1 MIELNYALNTIFFLI
16 SGAMVMWMAAGFTA
30 LEAGSVRTK
39 NVTEIL
45 TKNVA
50 LFAVASIAFLL
61 CGYKIMYGWV
71 EPAGHAMYADF
82 FFQMVFVATAM
93 SVVSGAVAERKKLW
107 SFLIFSAVF
116 AAVIYPLEGQ
126 WTWGGGFLSGLGFVD
141 FAGSG
146 IVHMAGASAALAA
159 VLLIGPRD
167 GKYDKNGRPKNI
179 PGNNMPLVALGTLI
193 LWLGWFFFNGGSQ
206 LKFDTM
212 SDAQALGKIFV
223 NTNMAAA
230 GGLLGAMIVSK
241 LWTKRVVLNVTLNG
255 ALAGLVVITADPLSP
270 SPEFAILY
278 GLLGGIVIPG
288 AMTLLE
294 KWGIDDPVGAI
305 SVHGI
310 AGIIGLL
317 LVPIFNPDATILI
330 QVLGIG
336 VIGGFVF
343 TTSCAVWFVLGK
355 TVGIRVG
362 KEEELVG
369 SDMYEGTGN
378 AYPEFMNTQLNKVRS
393 TDDN

>member
-1 MIELNYALNTIFFLI
+1 MIEINYAVNTIFFLI

-50 LFAVASIAFLL
+50 LFSVASIAFLL
-61 CGYKIMYGWV
+61 CGYNIMYGWN
-71 EPAGHAMYADF
+71 EPETHSMYADF

-107 SFLIFSAVF
+107 SFLIF
-116 AAVIYPLEGQ
+116 AAIFTAFIYPLEGA
-126 WTWGGGFLSGLGFVD
+126 WTWGGGFLSKLGFVD

-146 IVHMAGASAALAA
+146 IVHMAGAAAALAA
-159 VLLIGPRD
+159 VIIIGPRD
-167 GKYDKNGRPKNI
+167 GKYDKNGKPKNI
-179 PGNNMPLVALGTLI
+179 PGSNMPLVALGTLI

-206 LKFDTM
+206 LAFSTVV
-212 SDAQALGKIFV
+212 DAQALGKIFV

-230 GGLLGAMIVSK
+230 GGLLAAMIVSK

-270 SPEFAILY
+270 SPQIAVLY
-278 GLLGGIVIPG
+278 GALGGLIIPLS
-288 AMTLLE
+288 MTLLE

-305 SVHGI
+305 SVHGS

-317 LVPIFNPDATILI
+317 LVPIFNADAT
-330 QVLGIG
+330 VLAQTIGI
-336 VIGGFVF
+336 VTISGFVF
-343 TTSCAVWFVLGK
+343 STSIATWWILHK
-355 TVGIRVG
+355 TIGIRVG
-362 KEEELVG
+362 KKEEEVG

-378 AYPEFMNTQLNKVRS
+378 AYPEFMKKGK
-393 TDDN
+393 

>member
-50 LFAVASIAFLL
+50 LFSVASIAFLL
-61 CGYKIMYGWV
+61 CGYGVMYGWK
-71 EPAGHAMYADF
+71 EPTTHSMYSDF

-107 SFLIFSAVF
+107 SFLIFSAIF
-116 AAVIYPLEGQ
+116 AGLIYPLQGS
-126 WTWGGGFLSGLGFVD
+126 WTWGGGFLSELGFFD

-159 VLLIGPRD
+159 VLIIGPRD
-167 GKYDKNGRPKNI
+167 GKYDKNGKPKNI
-179 PGNNMPLVALGTLI
+179 PGSNMPLVALGTLI

-206 LKFDTM
+206 LAFSTIA
-212 SDAQALGKIFV
+212 DANALGKIFV

-241 LWTKRVVLNVTLNG
+241 LWTKKVILNVTLNG
-255 ALAGLVVITADPLSP
+255 ALAGLVVITADPYSP
-270 SPEFAILY
+270 SPEIAVLY
-278 GLLGGIVIPG
+278 GMLGGITIPF

-310 AGIIGLL
+310 AGILGLL
-317 LVPIFNPDATILI
+317 LVPIFNADST
-330 QVLGIG
+330 VLAQSIGI
-336 VIGGFVF
+336 VTIGGFVF
-343 TTSCAVWFVLGK
+343 VTSLGVWWVLHK
-355 TVGIRVG
+355 TIGLRVG
-362 KEEELVG
+362 EEEELVG

-378 AYPEFMNTQLNKVRS
+378 AYPEFMDK
-393 TDDN
+393 

>member
-1 MIELNYALNTIFFLI
+1 MIEINYALNTIFFLI

-50 LFAVASIAFLL
+50 LFSVASIAFLL
-61 CGYKIMYGWV
+61 CGYNIMYGWN
-71 EPAGHAMYADF
+71 EPESHSMYADF

-107 SFLIFSAVF
+107 SFLIFAALFS
-116 AAVIYPLEGQ
+116 AVIYPLEGS
-126 WTWGGGFLSGLGFVD
+126 WTWGGGFLSELGFVD

-146 IVHMAGASAALAA
+146 IVHMAGAAAALAS
-159 VLLIGPRD
+159 VIMIGARD
-167 GKYDKNGRPKNI
+167 GKYDKNGKPKNI
-179 PGNNMPLVALGTLI
+179 PGSNMPLVALGTLI

-206 LKFDTM
+206 LAFSTI
-212 SDAQALGKIFV
+212 SDADALGKIFV

-241 LWTKRVVLNVTLNG
+241 LWTKKVILNVTLNG
-255 ALAGLVVITADPLSP
+255 ALAGLVVITADPFSP
-270 SPEFAILY
+270 SPQMAVLY
-278 GLLGGIVIPG
+278 GMLGGILIPTS
-288 AMTLLE
+288 MTLLE

-305 SVHGI
+305 SVHGMT
-310 AGIIGLL
+310 GIVGLL
-317 LVPIFNPDATILI
+317 LVPIFNSDALVMI
-330 QVLGIG
+330 QLLGIG
-336 VIGGFVF
+336 VISGFVF
-343 TTSCAVWFVLGK
+343 TTSLGIWWVLDK
-355 TVGIRVG
+355 TIGIRVG

-378 AYPEFMNTQLNKVRS
+378 AYPEFMDK
-393 TDDN
+393 

>member
-1 MIELNYALNTIFFLI
+1 MIEINYALNTIFFLI

-50 LFAVASIAFLL
+50 LFSVASIAFLL
-61 CGYKIMYGWV
+61 CGYNIMYGWNA
-71 EPAGHAMYADF
+71 PDTHSMYADF

-107 SFLIFSAVF
+107 SFLIFAALFS
-116 AAVIYPLEGQ
+116 AVIYPLEGS
-126 WTWGGGFLSGLGFVD
+126 WTWGGGFLAKLGFRD

-146 IVHMAGASAALAA
+146 IVHMAGAAAALAS
-159 VLLIGPRD
+159 VIMIGARD
-167 GKYDKNGRPKNI
+167 GKYDKNGKPKNI
-179 PGNNMPLVALGTLI
+179 PGSNMPLVALGTLI

-206 LKFDTM
+206 LAFSTI
-212 SDAQALGKIFV
+212 SDADALGKIFV

-241 LWTKRVVLNVTLNG
+241 IWTKKVILNVTLNG
-255 ALAGLVVITADPLSP
+255 ALAGLVVITADPYSP
-270 SPEFAILY
+270 SPEMAVLY
-278 GLLGGIVIPG
+278 GAMGGILIPLS
-288 AMTLLE
+288 MTLLE

-317 LVPIFNPDATILI
+317 LLPIFNSGATVLAQLI
-330 QVLGIG
+330 GIG

-343 TTSCAVWFVLGK
+343 VTSLGIWWVLDK
-355 TVGIRVG
+355 TIGIRVG

-378 AYPEFMNTQLNKVRS
+378 AYPEFMDK
-393 TDDN
+393 

>member
-1 MIELNYALNTIFFLI
+1 MIELTYALNTMFFLI

-50 LFAVASIAFLL
+50 LFAAASIAFLFL
-61 CGYKIMYGWV
+61 GYRIMYGWN
-71 EPAGHAMYADF
+71 EPGTHSMYADF

-107 SFLIFSAVF
+107 SFLIFAVIFSAI
-116 AAVIYPLEGQ
+116 IYPLEGS
-126 WTWGGGFLSGLGFVD
+126 WTWGGGFLSQLGFFD

-146 IVHMAGASAALAA
+146 IVHMAGATAALAS
-159 VLLIGPRD
+159 VIMIGARE
-167 GKYDKNGRPKNI
+167 GKYDENGKPKNI
-179 PGNNMPLVALGTLI
+179 PGSNMPLVAIGTLI

-206 LKFDTM
+206 LAFSTIA
-212 SDAQALGKIFV
+212 DANALGKIFV

-241 LWTKRVVLNVTLNG
+241 LWTKKVILNVTLNG
-255 ALAGLVVITADPLSP
+255 ALAGLVVITADPYSP
-270 SPEFAILY
+270 SPEIAVLY
-278 GLLGGIVIPG
+278 GALGGILIPLS
-288 AMTLLE
+288 MTLLE

-305 SVHGI
+305 SVHGT
-310 AGIIGLL
+310 AGILGLL

-343 TTSCAVWFVLGK
+343 TTSLAVWWLLHK
-355 TVGIRVG
+355 TIGIRVG

-378 AYPEFMNTQLNKVRS
+378 AYPEFIGMQKSELRE
-393 TDDN
+393 

>member
-1 MIELNYALNTIFFLI
+1 
-16 SGAMVMWMAAGFTA
+16 MVMWMAAGFTA

-50 LFAVASIAFLL
+50 LFAAASIAFLFL
-61 CGYKIMYGWV
+61 GYRIMYGWN
-71 EPAGHAMYADF
+71 EPGTHSMYADF

-107 SFLIFSAVF
+107 SFLIFAVIFSAI
-116 AAVIYPLEGQ
+116 IYPLEGS
-126 WTWGGGFLSGLGFVD
+126 WTWGGGFLSQLGFFD

-146 IVHMAGASAALAA
+146 IVHMAGAAAALAS
-159 VLLIGPRD
+159 VIMIGARE
-167 GKYDKNGRPKNI
+167 GKYDENGKPKNI
-179 PGNNMPLVALGTLI
+179 PGSNMPLVAIGTLI

-206 LKFDTM
+206 LAFSTIA
-212 SDAQALGKIFV
+212 DANALGKIFV

-241 LWTKRVVLNVTLNG
+241 LWTKKVILNVTLNG
-255 ALAGLVVITADPLSP
+255 ALAGLVVITADPYSP
-270 SPEFAILY
+270 SPEIAVLY
-278 GLLGGIVIPG
+278 GALGGILIPLS
-288 AMTLLE
+288 MTLLE

-305 SVHGI
+305 SVHGT
-310 AGIIGLL
+310 AGILGLL

-343 TTSCAVWFVLGK
+343 TTSLAVWWLLHK
-355 TVGIRVG
+355 TIGIRVG

-378 AYPEFMNTQLNKVRS
+378 AYPEFIGMQKSELRE
-393 TDDN
+393 

>member
-1 MIELNYALNTIFFLI
+1 MEVDYALNTIFFLI

-61 CGYKIMYGWV
+61 CGYEIMYGWN
-71 EPAGHAMYADF
+71 EPETHSMYADF

-116 AAVIYPLEGQ
+116 TALIYPLEGA
-126 WTWGGGFLSGLGFVD
+126 WTWGGGFLSELGFFD

-146 IVHMAGASAALAA
+146 IVHMAGAAAALAA
-159 VLLIGPRD
+159 VIIIGPRD
-167 GKYDKNGRPKNI
+167 GKYDKNGKPKNI
-179 PGNNMPLVALGTLI
+179 PGSNMPLVALGTLI

-206 LKFDTM
+206 LAFSTVI
-212 SDAQALGKIFV
+212 DAQALGKIFV

-270 SPEFAILY
+270 SPQIAVLY
-278 GLLGGIVIPG
+278 GMLGGGIIPF
-288 AMTLLE
+288 AMTLIE

-317 LVPIFNPDATILI
+317 LVPIFNADATIVAQAI
-330 QVLGIG
+330 GIAT
-336 VIGGFVF
+336 IAGFVF
-343 TTSCAVWFVLGK
+343 IASLTVWWLLHKSIGV
-355 TVGIRVG
+355 RVG
-362 KEEELVG
+362 KEEEQVG

-378 AYPEFMNTQLNKVRS
+378 AYPEFMKK
-393 TDDN
+393 

>member
-1 MIELNYALNTIFFLI
+1 MVEINYALNTMFFLI

-50 LFAVASIAFLL
+50 LFSVASIAFLL
-61 CGYKIMYGWV
+61 CGYNIMYGWNA
-71 EPAGHAMYADF
+71 PDTHSMYADF

-107 SFLIFSAVF
+107 SFLIF
-116 AAVIYPLEGQ
+116 AAIFTAFIYPLEGA
-126 WTWGGGFLSGLGFVD
+126 WTWGGGFLSKLGFVD

-146 IVHMAGASAALAA
+146 IVHMAGAAAALAA
-159 VLLIGPRD
+159 VIIIGPRD
-167 GKYDKNGRPKNI
+167 GKYDKNGKPKNI
-179 PGNNMPLVALGTLI
+179 PGSNMPLVALGTLI

-206 LKFDTM
+206 LAFSTVV
-212 SDAQALGKIFV
+212 DAQALGKIFV

-230 GGLLGAMIVSK
+230 GGLLAAMIVSK

-270 SPEFAILY
+270 SPQIAVLY
-278 GLLGGIVIPG
+278 GALGGLIIPLS
-288 AMTLLE
+288 MTLLE

-305 SVHGI
+305 SVHGS

-317 LVPIFNPDATILI
+317 LVPIFNADAT
-330 QVLGIG
+330 VLAQTIGI
-336 VIGGFVF
+336 VTISGFVF
-343 TTSCAVWFVLGK
+343 STSIATWWILHK
-355 TVGIRVG
+355 TIGIRVG
-362 KEEELVG
+362 KKEEEVG

-378 AYPEFMNTQLNKVRS
+378 AYPEFMKKGK
-393 TDDN
+393 

>member
-50 LFAVASIAFLL
+50 LFSVASIAFLL
-61 CGYKIMYGWV
+61 CGYGVMYGWN
-71 EPAGHAMYADF
+71 EPDTHSMYADF

-107 SFLIFSAVF
+107 SFLIFSIIF
-116 AAVIYPLEGQ
+116 AGLIYPLEGA
-126 WTWGGGFLSGLGFVD
+126 WTWGGGWLSELGFFD

-146 IVHMAGASAALAA
+146 IVHMAGAAAALAA
-159 VLLIGPRD
+159 VLIIGPRD
-167 GKYDKNGRPKNI
+167 GKYDKNGKPKNI
-179 PGNNMPLVALGTLI
+179 PSSNMPLVALGTLI

-206 LKFDTM
+206 LAFNTIA
-212 SDAQALGKIFV
+212 DAKALGKIFV

-241 LWTKRVVLNVTLNG
+241 LWTKKVILNVTLNG
-255 ALAGLVVITADPLSP
+255 ALAGLVVITADPYSS
-270 SPEFAILY
+270 SPEIAVLY
-278 GLLGGIVIPG
+278 GMLGGITIPF
-288 AMTLLE
+288 AMSLLE

-317 LVPIFNPDATILI
+317 LVPIFNSDATVLA
-330 QVLGIG
+330 QVIGI
-336 VIGGFVF
+336 VTIGGFVF
-343 TTSCAVWFVLGK
+343 ASSLGVWYVLHK
-355 TVGIRVG
+355 TIGLRVG
-362 KEEELVG
+362 KKEEDVG

-378 AYPEFMNTQLNKVRS
+378 AYPEFMEIKKVK
-393 TDDN
+393 

>member
-1 MIELNYALNTIFFLI
+1 MIELTYALNTMFFLI

-50 LFAVASIAFLL
+50 LFAAASIAFLFL
-61 CGYKIMYGWV
+61 GYRIMYGWN
-71 EPAGHAMYADF
+71 EPGTHSMYADF

-107 SFLIFSAVF
+107 SFLIFAVIFSAI
-116 AAVIYPLEGQ
+116 IYPLEGS
-126 WTWGGGFLSGLGFVD
+126 WTWGGGFLSQLGFFD

-146 IVHMAGASAALAA
+146 IVHMAGATAALAS
-159 VLLIGPRD
+159 VIMIGARE
-167 GKYDKNGRPKNI
+167 GKYDENGKPKNI
-179 PGNNMPLVALGTLI
+179 PGSNMPLVAIGTLI

-206 LKFDTM
+206 LAFSTIA
-212 SDAQALGKIFV
+212 DANALGKIFV

-241 LWTKRVVLNVTLNG
+241 LWTKKVILNVTLNG
-255 ALAGLVVITADPLSP
+255 ALAGLVVITADPYSP
-270 SPEFAILY
+270 SPEIAVLY
-278 GLLGGIVIPG
+278 GALGGILIPLS
-288 AMTLLE
+288 MTLLE

-305 SVHGI
+305 SVHGT
-310 AGIIGLL
+310 AGILGLL

-343 TTSCAVWFVLGK
+343 TTSLAVWWLLHR
-355 TVGIRVG
+355 TIGIRVG

-378 AYPEFMNTQLNKVRS
+378 AYPEFIGMQKSELRE
-393 TDDN
+393 

>member
-1 MIELNYALNTIFFLI
+1 MIELTYALNTMFFLI

-50 LFAVASIAFLL
+50 LFAAASIAFLFL
-61 CGYKIMYGWV
+61 GYRIMYGWN
-71 EPAGHAMYADF
+71 EPGTHSMYADF

-107 SFLIFSAVF
+107 SFLIFAVIFSAI
-116 AAVIYPLEGQ
+116 IYPLEGS
-126 WTWGGGFLSGLGFVD
+126 WTWGGGFLSQLGFFD

-146 IVHMAGASAALAA
+146 IVHMAGAAAALAS
-159 VLLIGPRD
+159 VIMIGARE
-167 GKYDKNGRPKNI
+167 GKYDENGKPKNI
-179 PGNNMPLVALGTLI
+179 PGSNMPLVAIGTLI

-206 LKFDTM
+206 LAFSTIA
-212 SDAQALGKIFV
+212 DANALGKIFV

-241 LWTKRVVLNVTLNG
+241 LWTKKVILNVTLNG
-255 ALAGLVVITADPLSP
+255 ALAGLVVITADPYSP
-270 SPEFAILY
+270 SPEIAVLY
-278 GLLGGIVIPG
+278 GMLGGIVIPG

-317 LVPIFNPDATILI
+317 LLPIFNSGATVLAQLI
-330 QVLGIG
+330 GIG

-343 TTSCAVWFVLGK
+343 TTSLGVWWILDK
-355 TVGIRVG
+355 TIGIRVG

-378 AYPEFMNTQLNKVRS
+378 AYPEFMDK
-393 TDDN
+393 

>member
-16 SGAMVMWMAAGFTA
+16 SAAMVMWMAAGFTA

-50 LFAVASIAFLL
+50 LFSVASIAFLFL
-61 CGYKIMYGWV
+61 GYRLMYGWN
-71 EPAGHAMYADF
+71 EPDTHSMYADF
-82 FFQMVFVATAM
+82 FFQLVFVATAM

-107 SFLIFSAVF
+107 SFLIFASIF
-116 AAVIYPLEGQ
+116 SAVIYPLEGS
-126 WTWGGGFLSGLGFVD
+126 WTWGGGFLSELGFFD

-146 IVHMAGASAALAA
+146 IVHMAGAAAALAA
-159 VLLIGPRD
+159 VIIIGPRD
-167 GKYDKNGRPKNI
+167 GKYDKNGKPKNI
-179 PGNNMPLVALGTLI
+179 PGSNMPLVALGTLI

-206 LKFDTM
+206 LAFSTIA
-212 SDAQALGKIFV
+212 DANALGKIFV

-241 LWTKRVVLNVTLNG
+241 LWTKKVILNVTLNG
-255 ALAGLVVITADPLSP
+255 ALAGLVVITADPYSP
-270 SPEFAILY
+270 SPEIAVLY
-278 GLLGGIVIPG
+278 GMLGGVVVPF

-305 SVHGI
+305 SVHGV

-317 LVPIFNPDATILI
+317 LVPIFNADST
-330 QVLGIG
+330 VLAQSIGI
-336 VIGGFVF
+336 VTIGGFVF
-343 TTSCAVWFVLGK
+343 VSSLGIWWSLHK
-355 TVGIRVG
+355 TIGIRVG
-362 KEEELVG
+362 KKEEEVG

-378 AYPEFMNTQLNKVRS
+378 AYPEFMSK
-393 TDDN
+393 

>member
-1 MIELNYALNTIFFLI
+1 MIETNYAINTIFFLI

-50 LFAVASIAFLL
+50 LFSVASIAFLFL
-61 CGYKIMYGWV
+61 GYRLMYGWN
-71 EPAGHAMYADF
+71 EPDTHSMYADF

-107 SFLIFSAVF
+107 SFLIFAALFS
-116 AAVIYPLEGQ
+116 AVIYPLEGS
-126 WTWGGGFLSGLGFVD
+126 WTWGGGFLSELGFFD

-146 IVHMAGASAALAA
+146 IVHMAGAAAALAS
-159 VLLIGPRD
+159 VIMIGARD
-167 GKYDKNGRPKNI
+167 GKYDKNGKPKNI
-179 PGNNMPLVALGTLI
+179 PGSNMPLVALGTLI

-206 LKFDTM
+206 LAFSTIA
-212 SDAQALGKIFV
+212 DANALGKIFV

-241 LWTKRVVLNVTLNG
+241 LWTKKVILNVTLNG
-255 ALAGLVVITADPLSP
+255 ALAGLVVITADPYSP
-270 SPEFAILY
+270 SPEIAVLY
-278 GLLGGIVIPG
+278 GALGGILVPLS
-288 AMTLLE
+288 MTLLE

-305 SVHGI
+305 SVHGT
-310 AGIIGLL
+310 AGILGLL
-317 LVPIFNPDATILI
+317 LVPIFNSDATILI
-330 QVLGIG
+330 QVLGIS

-343 TTSCAVWFVLGK
+343 TTSLGIWWVLHK
-355 TVGIRVG
+355 TIGIRVG

-378 AYPEFMNTQLNKVRS
+378 AYPEFMDK
-393 TDDN
+393 

>member
-1 MIELNYALNTIFFLI
+1 MTELSYATNTIFFLI

-50 LFAVASIAFLL
+50 LFSVASIAFLL
-61 CGYKIMYGWV
+61 CGYGIMYGWN
-71 EPAGHAMYADF
+71 EPTTHSMHADF

-107 SFLIFSAVF
+107 SFLIF
-116 AAVIYPLEGQ
+116 AAIFTGVIYPLEGQ
-126 WTWGGGFLSGLGFVD
+126 WTWGGGFLTQLGYID

-146 IVHMAGASAALAA
+146 IVHMSGAAAALAA
-159 VLLIGPRD
+159 VMIIGPRT
-167 GKYDKNGRPKNI
+167 GKYLKSGKPKNI
-179 PGNNMPLVALGTLI
+179 PGSNMPLVALGTLI

-206 LKFDTM
+206 LAFSTID
-212 SDAQALGKIFV
+212 DANAIGKIFV

-230 GGLLGAMIVSK
+230 GGLLAAMLVSK
-241 LWTKRVVLNVTLNG
+241 IWTKKVILNVTLNG
-255 ALAGLVVITADPLSP
+255 ALAGLVVITADPYTP
-270 SPEFAILY
+270 SPEFAVLY
-278 GLLGGIVIPG
+278 GALGGAVLPF
-288 AMTLLE
+288 AMSWFE

-305 SVHGI
+305 SVHGV

-317 LVPIFNPDATILI
+317 LVPIFNTGATVVAQAI
-330 QVLGIG
+330 GIV

-343 TTSCAVWFVLGK
+343 ITSYVIWWILAHTIGA
-355 TVGIRVG
+355 RVG

-369 SDMYEGTGN
+369 SDMYTGTGD
-378 AYPEFMNTQLNKVRS
+378 AYPEFMNGDK
-393 TDDN
+393 

>member
-1 MIELNYALNTIFFLI
+1 MVEINYALNTMFFLI

-50 LFAVASIAFLL
+50 LFSVASIAFLL
-61 CGYKIMYGWV
+61 CGYNIMYGWN
-71 EPAGHAMYADF
+71 EPESHSMYADF

-107 SFLIFSAVF
+107 SFLIFAALFS
-116 AAVIYPLEGQ
+116 AVIYPLEGS
-126 WTWGGGFLSGLGFVD
+126 WTWGGGFLNKLGFFD

-146 IVHMAGASAALAA
+146 IVHMAGAAAALAS
-159 VLLIGPRD
+159 VIMIGARD
-167 GKYDKNGRPKNI
+167 GKYDKNGKPKNI
-179 PGNNMPLVALGTLI
+179 PGSNMPLVALGTLI

-206 LKFDTM
+206 LAFSTVA
-212 SDAQALGKIFV
+212 DADALGKIFV

-241 LWTKRVVLNVTLNG
+241 LWTKKVILNVTLNG
-255 ALAGLVVITADPLSP
+255 ALAGLVVITADPYST
-270 SPEFAILY
+270 SPEIAVVY
-278 GLLGGIVIPG
+278 GAMGGILIPLS
-288 AMTLLE
+288 MTLLE

-305 SVHGI
+305 SVHGT
-310 AGIIGLL
+310 AGVLGLL
-317 LVPIFNPDATILI
+317 LVPIFNTNATVMAQLI
-330 QVLGIG
+330 GIG
-336 VIGGFVF
+336 VISGFVF
-343 TTSCAVWFVLGK
+343 TTSLGIWWVLDK
-355 TVGIRVG
+355 TIGIRVG

-378 AYPEFMNTQLNKVRS
+378 AYPEFMDK
-393 TDDN
+393 

>member
-1 MIELNYALNTIFFLI
+1 MVEINYALNTIFFLI

-50 LFAVASIAFLL
+50 LFSVASIAFLL
-61 CGYKIMYGWV
+61 CGYNIMYGWN
-71 EPAGHAMYADF
+71 EPESHSMYADF

-107 SFLIFSAVF
+107 SFLIFAALFS
-116 AAVIYPLEGQ
+116 AVIYPLEGS
-126 WTWGGGFLSGLGFVD
+126 WTWGGGFLNKLGFFD

-146 IVHMAGASAALAA
+146 IVHMAGAAAALAS
-159 VLLIGPRD
+159 VIMIGARD
-167 GKYDKNGRPKNI
+167 GKYDKNGKPKNI
-179 PGNNMPLVALGTLI
+179 PGSNMPLVALGTLI

-206 LKFDTM
+206 LAFSTIA
-212 SDAQALGKIFV
+212 DADALGKIFV

-241 LWTKRVVLNVTLNG
+241 LWTKKVILNVTLNG
-255 ALAGLVVITADPLSP
+255 ALAGLVVITADPYST
-270 SPEFAILY
+270 SPEIAVVY
-278 GLLGGIVIPG
+278 GAMGGILIPLS
-288 AMTLLE
+288 MTLLE

-305 SVHGI
+305 SVHGT
-310 AGIIGLL
+310 AGVLGLL
-317 LVPIFNPDATILI
+317 LVPIFNTNATVMAQLI
-330 QVLGIG
+330 GIG
-336 VIGGFVF
+336 VISGFVF
-343 TTSCAVWFVLGK
+343 TTSLGIWWVLDK
-355 TVGIRVG
+355 TIGIRVG

-378 AYPEFMNTQLNKVRS
+378 AYPEFMDK
-393 TDDN
+393 

>member
-1 MIELNYALNTIFFLI
+1 MIELTYALNTMFFLI

-50 LFAVASIAFLL
+50 LFAAASIAFLFL
-61 CGYKIMYGWV
+61 GYRIMYGWN
-71 EPAGHAMYADF
+71 EPGTHSMYADF

-107 SFLIFSAVF
+107 SFLIFAVIFSAI
-116 AAVIYPLEGQ
+116 IYPLEGS
-126 WTWGGGFLSGLGFVD
+126 WTWGGGFLSQLGFFD

-146 IVHMAGASAALAA
+146 IVHMAGATAALAS
-159 VLLIGPRD
+159 VIMIGARE
-167 GKYDKNGRPKNI
+167 GKYDENGKPKNI
-179 PGNNMPLVALGTLI
+179 PGSNMPLVAIGTLI

-206 LKFDTM
+206 LAFSTID
-212 SDAQALGKIFV
+212 DANALGKIFV

-241 LWTKRVVLNVTLNG
+241 LWTKKVILNVTLNG
-255 ALAGLVVITADPLSP
+255 ALAGLVVITADPYSP
-270 SPEFAILY
+270 SPEIAVIY
-278 GLLGGIVIPG
+278 GALGGILIPLS
-288 AMTLLE
+288 MTLLE

-305 SVHGI
+305 SVHGT
-310 AGIIGLL
+310 AGILGLL

-343 TTSCAVWFVLGK
+343 TTSLAVWWLLHK
-355 TVGIRVG
+355 TIGIRVG

-378 AYPEFMNTQLNKVRS
+378 AYPEFIGMQKSELRE
-393 TDDN
+393 

>member
-1 MIELNYALNTIFFLI
+1 MIEINYAVNTIFFLI

-50 LFAVASIAFLL
+50 LFSVASIAFLFL
-61 CGYKIMYGWV
+61 GYELMYGWNA
-71 EPAGHAMYADF
+71 PDTHSMYADF

-107 SFLIFSAVF
+107 SFLIFAALFS
-116 AAVIYPLEGQ
+116 AVIYPLEGS
-126 WTWGGGFLSGLGFVD
+126 WTWGGGFLSKLGFVD

-146 IVHMAGASAALAA
+146 IVHMAGAAAALAS
-159 VLLIGPRD
+159 VIMIGARD
-167 GKYDKNGRPKNI
+167 GKYDKNGKPKNI
-179 PGNNMPLVALGTLI
+179 PGSNMPLVALGTLI

-206 LKFDTM
+206 LAFSTIA
-212 SDAQALGKIFV
+212 DADALGKIFV

-241 LWTKRVVLNVTLNG
+241 LWTKKVILNVTLNG
-255 ALAGLVVITADPLSP
+255 ALAGLVVITADPYSP
-270 SPEFAILY
+270 SPEFAVLY
-278 GLLGGIVIPG
+278 GAMGGILIPLS
-288 AMTLLE
+288 MTLLE

-305 SVHGI
+305 SVHGM
-310 AGIIGLL
+310 AGIVGLL
-317 LVPIFNPDATILI
+317 LVPIFNSDALVMI
-330 QVLGIG
+330 QLLGIG

-343 TTSCAVWFVLGK
+343 VTSLGIWWVLDK
-355 TVGIRVG
+355 TIGIRVG

-378 AYPEFMNTQLNKVRS
+378 AYPEFMDK
-393 TDDN
+393 

>member
-1 MIELNYALNTIFFLI
+1 
-16 SGAMVMWMAAGFTA
+16 
-30 LEAGSVRTK
+30 
-39 NVTEIL
+39 
-45 TKNVA
+45 
-50 LFAVASIAFLL
+50 
-61 CGYKIMYGWV
+61 MYGWN
-71 EPAGHAMYADF
+71 EPDTHSMYADF

-107 SFLIFSAVF
+107 SFLIFAVIFSAI
-116 AAVIYPLEGQ
+116 IYPLEGS
-126 WTWGGGFLSGLGFVD
+126 WTWGGGFLSQLGFFD

-146 IVHMAGASAALAA
+146 IVHMAGAAAALAS
-159 VLLIGPRD
+159 VIMIGARE
-167 GKYDKNGRPKNI
+167 GKYDENGKPKNI
-179 PGNNMPLVALGTLI
+179 PGSNMPLVAIGTLI

-206 LKFDTM
+206 LAFSTIA
-212 SDAQALGKIFV
+212 DANALGKIFV

-241 LWTKRVVLNVTLNG
+241 LWTKKVILNVTLNG
-255 ALAGLVVITADPLSP
+255 ALAGLVVITADPYSP
-270 SPEFAILY
+270 SPEIAVLY
-278 GLLGGIVIPG
+278 GALGGILIPLS
-288 AMTLLE
+288 MTLLE

-305 SVHGI
+305 SVHGT
-310 AGIIGLL
+310 AGILGLL

-343 TTSCAVWFVLGK
+343 TTSLAVWWLLHK
-355 TVGIRVG
+355 TIGIRVG

-378 AYPEFMNTQLNKVRS
+378 AYPEFIGMQKSELRE
-393 TDDN
+393 

>member
-1 MIELNYALNTIFFLI
+1 MIEINYALNTIFFLI

-61 CGYKIMYGWV
+61 CGYGIMYGWNA
-71 EPAGHAMYADF
+71 PKTHSMYADF

-93 SVVSGAVAERKKLW
+93 SIVSGAVAERKKLW
-107 SFLIFSAVF
+107 SFLIFAAVF
-116 AAVIYPLEGQ
+116 TALIYPLEGA
-126 WTWGGGFLSGLGFVD
+126 WTWGGGFLSKLGFFD

-146 IVHMAGASAALAA
+146 IVHMAGAAAALAA
-159 VLLIGPRD
+159 VIIIGPRD
-167 GKYDKNGRPKNI
+167 GKYDKKGKPKNI
-179 PGNNMPLVALGTLI
+179 PGSNMPLVALGTLI

-206 LKFDTM
+206 LAFSTVI
-212 SDAQALGKIFV
+212 DAQAFGKIFV

-230 GGLLGAMIVSK
+230 GGLLAAMIVSK
-241 LWTKRVVLNVTLNG
+241 IWTKQVVLNVTLNG

-270 SPEFAILY
+270 SPQIAVLY
-278 GLLGGIVIPG
+278 GALGGLVIPF
-288 AMTLLE
+288 AMSLLE

-317 LVPIFNPDATILI
+317 LVPIFNADATMLAQSI
-330 QVLGIG
+330 GI
-336 VIGGFVF
+336 VTIGGFVF
-343 TTSCAVWFVLGK
+343 STSIATWWILHK
-355 TVGIRVG
+355 TIGIRVG
-362 KEEELVG
+362 KKEEEVG

-378 AYPEFMNTQLNKVRS
+378 AYPEFMNKGK
-393 TDDN
+393 

>member
-1 MIELNYALNTIFFLI
+1 MIELNYAINTIFFLI

-50 LFAVASIAFLL
+50 LFSVASIAFLFL
-61 CGYKIMYGWV
+61 GYRLMYGWN
-71 EPAGHAMYADF
+71 EPDTHSMYADF

-107 SFLIFSAVF
+107 SFLIFATIFS
-116 AAVIYPLEGQ
+116 AVIYPLEGA
-126 WTWGGGFLSGLGFVD
+126 WTWGGGFLSKLGFFD

-146 IVHMAGASAALAA
+146 IVHMAGAAAALAS
-159 VLLIGPRD
+159 VIMIGARD
-167 GKYDKNGRPKNI
+167 GKYDKNGKPQNI
-179 PGNNMPLVALGTLI
+179 PGSNMPLVALGTLI

-206 LKFDTM
+206 LAFSTIA
-212 SDAQALGKIFV
+212 DAKALGKIFV

-241 LWTKRVVLNVTLNG
+241 LWTKKVILNVTLNG
-255 ALAGLVVITADPLSP
+255 ALAGLVVITADPFSP
-270 SPEFAILY
+270 SPQMAVLY
-278 GLLGGIVIPG
+278 GMLGGILIPTS
-288 AMTLLE
+288 MTLLE

-305 SVHGI
+305 SVHGT
-310 AGIIGLL
+310 AGILGLL
-317 LVPIFNPDATILI
+317 LVPIFNADATMLAQSI
-330 QVLGIG
+330 GI
-336 VIGGFVF
+336 VTIGGFVF
-343 TTSCAVWFVLGK
+343 TSSIVVWWMLHK
-355 TVGIRVG
+355 TIGIRVG

-378 AYPEFMNTQLNKVRS
+378 AYPEFMERRN
-393 TDDN
+393 

>member
-1 MIELNYALNTIFFLI
+1 MIELTYALNTMFFLI

-50 LFAVASIAFLL
+50 LFAAASIAFLFL
-61 CGYKIMYGWV
+61 GYRIMYGWN
-71 EPAGHAMYADF
+71 EPGTHSMYADF

-93 SVVSGAVAERKKLW
+93 SVVSGAVAERKRLW
-107 SFLIFSAVF
+107 SFLIFAVIFSAI
-116 AAVIYPLEGQ
+116 IYPLEGS
-126 WTWGGGFLSGLGFVD
+126 WTWGGGFLSQLGFFD

-146 IVHMAGASAALAA
+146 IVHMAGATAALAS
-159 VLLIGPRD
+159 VIMIGARE
-167 GKYDKNGRPKNI
+167 GKYDENGKPKNI
-179 PGNNMPLVALGTLI
+179 PGSNMPLVAIGTLI

-206 LKFDTM
+206 LAFSTID
-212 SDAQALGKIFV
+212 DANALGKIFV

-241 LWTKRVVLNVTLNG
+241 LWTKKVILNVTLNG
-255 ALAGLVVITADPLSP
+255 ALAGLVVITADPYSP
-270 SPEFAILY
+270 SPEIAVIY
-278 GLLGGIVIPG
+278 GALGGILIPLS
-288 AMTLLE
+288 MTLLE

-305 SVHGI
+305 SVHGT
-310 AGIIGLL
+310 AGILGLL

-343 TTSCAVWFVLGK
+343 TTSLAVWWLLHK
-355 TVGIRVG
+355 TIGIRVG

-378 AYPEFMNTQLNKVRS
+378 AYPEFIGMQKSELRE
-393 TDDN
+393 

>member
-1 MIELNYALNTIFFLI
+1 MIELNYAINTIFFLI

-50 LFAVASIAFLL
+50 LFSVASIAFLFL
-61 CGYKIMYGWV
+61 GYRLMYGWN
-71 EPAGHAMYADF
+71 EPDTHSMYADF

-107 SFLIFSAVF
+107 SFLIF
-116 AAVIYPLEGQ
+116 AAIFSSVIYPLEGA
-126 WTWGGGFLSGLGFVD
+126 WTWGGGFLSKLGFFD

-146 IVHMAGASAALAA
+146 IVHMAGAAAALAS
-159 VLLIGPRD
+159 VIMIGARD
-167 GKYDKNGRPKNI
+167 GKYDKNGKPQNI
-179 PGNNMPLVALGTLI
+179 PGSNMPLVALGTLI

-206 LKFDTM
+206 LAFSTID
-212 SDAQALGKIFV
+212 DAKALGKIFV

-241 LWTKRVVLNVTLNG
+241 LWTKKVILNVTLNG
-255 ALAGLVVITADPLSP
+255 ALAGLVVITADPYSP
-270 SPEFAILY
+270 SPEIAVLY
-278 GLLGGIVIPG
+278 GMLGGVVVPF

-305 SVHGI
+305 SVHGV

-317 LVPIFNPDATILI
+317 LVPIFNADST
-330 QVLGIG
+330 VLAQSIGI
-336 VIGGFVF
+336 VTIGGFVF
-343 TTSCAVWFVLGK
+343 VSSLGIWWSLHK
-355 TVGIRVG
+355 TIGIRVG
-362 KEEELVG
+362 KKEEEVG

-378 AYPEFMNTQLNKVRS
+378 AYPEFMSK
-393 TDDN
+393 

>member
-1 MIELNYALNTIFFLI
+1 MIEINYALNTIFFLI

-50 LFAVASIAFLL
+50 LFSVASIAFLFL
-61 CGYKIMYGWV
+61 GYELMYGWN
-71 EPAGHAMYADF
+71 EPETHSMYADF

-107 SFLIFSAVF
+107 SFLIFAALFS
-116 AAVIYPLEGQ
+116 AVIYPLEGS
-126 WTWGGGFLSGLGFVD
+126 WTWGGGFLSELGFFD

-146 IVHMAGASAALAA
+146 IVHMAGAAAALAS
-159 VLLIGPRD
+159 VIMIGARD
-167 GKYDKNGRPKNI
+167 GKYDKNGKPKNI
-179 PGNNMPLVALGTLI
+179 PGSNMPLVALGTLI

-206 LKFDTM
+206 LAFSTIA
-212 SDAQALGKIFV
+212 DADALGKIFV

-230 GGLLGAMIVSK
+230 GGLLGAMVVSK
-241 LWTKRVVLNVTLNG
+241 IWTKKVILNVTLNG
-255 ALAGLVVITADPLSP
+255 ALAGLVVITADPYSP
-270 SPEFAILY
+270 SPEFAVLY
-278 GLLGGIVIPG
+278 GAMGGILIPLS
-288 AMTLLE
+288 MTLLE

-305 SVHGI
+305 SVHGT
-310 AGIIGLL
+310 AGVLGLL
-317 LVPIFNPDATILI
+317 LVPIFNVDAI
-330 QVLGIG
+330 VLVQLFGIG

-343 TTSCAVWFVLGK
+343 TTSLGIWWVLDK
-355 TVGIRVG
+355 TIGIRVG

-378 AYPEFMNTQLNKVRS
+378 AYPEFMDK
-393 TDDN
+393 

>member
-1 MIELNYALNTIFFLI
+1 MNELSYALNTIFFVI

-50 LFAVASIAFLL
+50 LFAVASIAFLF
-61 CGYKIMYGWV
+61 CGYGIMYGWN
-71 EPAGHAMYADF
+71 EPKTHSMYADF

-93 SVVSGAVAERKKLW
+93 SIVSGAVAERKKLW
-107 SFLIFSAVF
+107 SFLIF
-116 AAVIYPLEGQ
+116 AAIFTGFIYPLEGQ
-126 WTWGGGFLSGLGFVD
+126 WTWGGGFLSESGFFD

-146 IVHMAGASAALAA
+146 IVHIAGAAAALAS
-159 VLLIGPRD
+159 VIMIGPRD
-167 GKYDKNGRPKNI
+167 GKYDENGKPLNI
-179 PGNNMPLVALGTLI
+179 PGSNMPLVALGTLI

-206 LKFDTM
+206 LAFSTIA
-212 SDAQALGKIFV
+212 DAQALGKIFV

-241 LWTKRVVLNVTLNG
+241 LWTKKVILNVTLNG
-255 ALAGLVVITADPLSP
+255 ALAGLVVITADPFSP
-270 SPEFAILY
+270 SPEIAVLY
-278 GLLGGIVIPG
+278 GALGGILIP
-288 AMTLLE
+288 MSMSLLE

-305 SVHGI
+305 SVHGT

-317 LVPIFNPDATILI
+317 LVPIFNAEATMLAQLI
-330 QVLGIG
+330 GI
-336 VIGGFVF
+336 VIIGGFVF
-343 TTSCAVWFVLGK
+343 TSSIVVWWGLHK
-355 TVGIRVG
+355 TIGIRVG

-378 AYPEFMNTQLNKVRS
+378 AYPEFMERRK
-393 TDDN
+393 